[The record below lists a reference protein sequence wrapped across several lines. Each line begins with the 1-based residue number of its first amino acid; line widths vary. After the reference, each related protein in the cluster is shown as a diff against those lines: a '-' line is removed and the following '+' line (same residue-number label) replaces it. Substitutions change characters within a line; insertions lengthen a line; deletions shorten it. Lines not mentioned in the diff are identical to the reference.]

1 MNLKVVFFAAITTLS
16 VISPI
21 RILAHICACCAE
33 RGDYSITTKKLDDF
47 EISELQRLKISE
59 TNLYTDA
66 GYPENIKGIIPLT
79 ENYTASL
86 FWQNSGLKFDFKN
99 DKNGIGLLNLLKSP
113 TVVDFRTDTYNE
125 GEPILYKELRFKA
138 KVSKGTGFFK
148 NGITPSTEYF
158 LVLQGKGNNC
168 MAAENFTHW
177 RLEIKGKKADY
188 AFFGKLSAGD

>member
-1 MNLKVVFFAAITTLS
+1 MKLKVVFLAAIICLLVLS
-16 VISPI
+16 P
-21 RILAHICACCAE
+21 RQILAHFCACCAE
-33 RGDYSITTKKLDDF
+33 RGDYSITTKKLQDH
-47 EISELQRLKISE
+47 EISELERLKISE
-59 TNLYTDA
+59 TTLYTNA
-66 GYPENIKGIIPLT
+66 GSPDNIKGITPLT

-86 FWQNSGLKFDFKN
+86 LWQKAGLKFDFKN

-148 NGITPSTEYF
+148 KGIAPSTEYF

-168 MAAENFTHW
+168 MAAEDFTHW